1 MNRRDWEKDDFFL
14 DQLSQGIDPSQGQD
28 PLAAALLGLRT
39 EIESEIPAAPELADA
54 DHNVVPLHSGGGRSR
69 HRLSR
74 ADARRSRR
82 ASRTNGHGSGG
93 GLGSGS
99 GAGRRFGWGSAL
111 VGAAAATAL
120 FAVGSV
126 SVYHATPNSPL
137 WGVHQSLFDDEE
149 AARVELASTL
159 EQLEDSAHR
168 GDEDATRQLIA
179 EARTLLDNLRER
191 KEAKQNKGAVEGAT
205 GKDGSANTE
214 GKTTKPKATVTRVR
228 PQPEGESEP
237 HTVTETKEV
246 TVTKTVEPS
255 QQNPQPAPGGNQEPR
270 PRPSAGEQ
278 APQAPQPQPQSPGQP
293 QPELQQPQQQ
303 GQGPHSQGPNDQGQ
317 GGQESRPGNDNTAPA
332 GPES

>member
-255 QQNPQPAPGGNQEPR
+255 QPNPQPAPGGNQEPR

-293 QPELQQPQQQ
+293 QPESQQPQQQ

>member
-39 EIESEIPAAPELADA
+39 EIESEIPSAPELADA

-255 QQNPQPAPGGNQEPR
+255 QPNPQPAPGGNQEPR

-293 QPELQQPQQQ
+293 QPESQQPQQQ

>member
-246 TVTKTVEPS
+246 PVTKTVEPS
-255 QQNPQPAPGGNQEPR
+255 QPNPQPAPGGNQEPR

-293 QPELQQPQQQ
+293 QPESQQPQQQ

>member
-137 WGVHQSLFDDEE
+137 WGVNQSLFDDEE